1 MKNKYVTKMLCITL
15 ISAMVMSSSVGVFAS
30 VEETPAAEIIQQ
42 PEEPFVPEPEESA
55 VPEPEEPS
63 VPQPEE
69 PSVPDPTEIPT
80 PDPIETPT
88 PDPTETPTPD
98 PIETP
103 TPDPTETPMPDPT
116 ETPTPDPTET
126 PTPDPTETPTPDP
139 TETPT
144 PDPTEIPDENTIKVI
159 DLIEELG
166 KKDTLTK
173 EELEKAR
180 KAYDALS
187 DEEKKL
193 VTNYDILK
201 KAEEQFKED
210 NITVDDVDGGYED
223 GTSGSY
229 DSSGYSAVEGAA
241 VVYSGT
247 AGVTNLHAGRS
258 FYLDQLKDTYALSFD
273 DEFEDVM
280 DSIEKEYKQKNKI
293 SDDTEILVRNWQD
306 ILAVY
311 VLKQTSADKK
321 EIKLDKTSKAALAD
335 IFEEMNQVVRD
346 KKNILK
352 ISYENLH
359 VSDYAKNHKDELSKS
374 DKALLNKYTSKD
386 CALLCSTV
394 TAAKGFIRES
404 AGDDISEERVD
415 VISAAYSLVGKVG
428 YFWGGKSR
436 VIGWDSSWG
445 TAATVSAGGSSS
457 SGTVRAYGLDCS
469 GFVTWAFVNGYKDTE
484 KGDAIG
490 EGTSDQWEHCETI
503 NAQDAQPGDLV
514 FQRGPEGG
522 SNNHV
527 GILVGQTDEGDWIAV
542 HCSSGQNGVVVGE
555 AYSASFRY
563 IRCPSV
569 FPTKEEVIAQRE
581 AKDQELMEQSLVLA
595 TEEKQK
601 KTKKNLTGQV
611 AVESSDETVAVE

>member
-30 VEETPAAEIIQQ
+30 VEETPAAETVQQSEETIQ
-42 PEEPFVPEPEESA
+42 PEETSVPEQG
-55 VPEPEEPS
+55 EPS
-63 VPQPEE
+63 VPEVPSEPE
-69 PSVPDPTEIPT
+69 VP
-80 PDPIETPT
+80 ETPT
-88 PDPTETPTPD
+88 PDEPTETPV
-98 PIETP
+98 
-103 TPDPTETPMPDPT
+103 DPT

-126 PTPDPTETPTPDP
+126 PTPDEPTETPTPEPTETPVDP

-144 PDPTEIPDENTIKVI
+144 PDKNTSNVIKLI
-159 DLIEELG
+159 DKLS

-173 EELEKAR
+173 EELEKVR

-187 DEEKKL
+187 DDEKKL
-193 VTNYDILK
+193 VSNYEALE
-201 KAEEQFKED
+201 KAEELYKE
-210 NITVDDVDGGYED
+210 NHVEVDDVDDGDDASDSGS

-229 DSSGYSAVEGAA
+229 NSSGYSAVEGAA
-241 VVYSGT
+241 VVYSGST
-247 AGVTNLHAGRS
+247 GVTNLHAGRS
-258 FYLDQLKDTYALSFD
+258 FYLEQLKDTYALSFD

-280 DSIEKEYKQKNKI
+280 DSIEKEYKEKNKI

-306 ILAVY
+306 ILAIY
-311 VLKQTSADKK
+311 VLKQTDAGKK
-321 EIKLDKTSKAALAD
+321 EIKLDKTAKAGLAD

-359 VSDYAKNHKDELSKS
+359 VSDYVKNHSTELSKS

-404 AGDDISEERVD
+404 AGDDISEERVN

-445 TAATVSAGGSSS
+445 TAATVSAGGSKS
-457 SGTVRAYGLDCS
+457 SGTTRAYGLDCS

-490 EGTSDQWEHCETI
+490 EGTTDQWEHCETI

-581 AKDQELMEQSLVLA
+581 AKEQELMEQSLVLTTEKKKA
-595 TEEKQK
+595 EEKDI
-601 KTKKNLTGQV
+601 TEQV
-611 AVESSDETVAVE
+611 AVESSEEAVAVE

>member
-30 VEETPAAEIIQQ
+30 VEETPAAETVQQSEETIQ
-42 PEEPFVPEPEESA
+42 PEETSVPEQG
-55 VPEPEEPS
+55 EPS
-63 VPQPEE
+63 VPEVPSEPE
-69 PSVPDPTEIPT
+69 VP
-80 PDPIETPT
+80 ETPT
-88 PDPTETPTPD
+88 PDEPTETPV
-98 PIETP
+98 
-103 TPDPTETPMPDPT
+103 DPT

-126 PTPDPTETPTPDP
+126 PTPDEPTETPTPEPTETPVDPTETPTPEPTETPVDP

-144 PDPTEIPDENTIKVI
+144 PDKNTSNVIKLI
-159 DLIEELG
+159 DKLS

-173 EELEKAR
+173 EELEKVR

-187 DEEKKL
+187 DDEKKL
-193 VTNYDILK
+193 VSNYEALE
-201 KAEEQFKED
+201 KAEELYKE
-210 NITVDDVDGGYED
+210 NHVEVDDVDDGDDASDSGS

-229 DSSGYSAVEGAA
+229 NSSGYSAVEGAA
-241 VVYSGT
+241 VVYSGST
-247 AGVTNLHAGRS
+247 GVTNLHAGRS
-258 FYLDQLKDTYALSFD
+258 FYLEQLKDTYALSFD

-280 DSIEKEYKQKNKI
+280 DSIEKEYKEKNKI

-306 ILAVY
+306 ILAIY
-311 VLKQTSADKK
+311 VLKQTDAGKK
-321 EIKLDKTSKAALAD
+321 EIKLDKTAKAGLAD

-346 KKNILK
+346 RKNILK

-359 VSDYAKNHKDELSKS
+359 VSDYVKNHSTELSKS

-404 AGDDISEERVD
+404 AGDDISEERVN

-445 TAATVSAGGSSS
+445 TAATVSAGGSKS
-457 SGTVRAYGLDCS
+457 SGTTRAYGLDCS

-490 EGTSDQWEHCETI
+490 EGTTDQWEHCETI

-581 AKDQELMEQSLVLA
+581 AKEQELMEQSLVLTTEKKKA
-595 TEEKQK
+595 EEKDI
-601 KTKKNLTGQV
+601 TEQV
-611 AVESSDETVAVE
+611 AVESSEEAVAVE

>member
-30 VEETPAAEIIQQ
+30 VEETPAAETVQQSEETIQ
-42 PEEPFVPEPEESA
+42 PEETA
-55 VPEPEEPS
+55 VPEQGEPS
-63 VPQPEE
+63 VPEVPSEPE
-69 PSVPDPTEIPT
+69 VP
-80 PDPIETPT
+80 ETPT
-88 PDPTETPTPD
+88 PDEPTETPV
-98 PIETP
+98 
-103 TPDPTETPMPDPT
+103 DPT

-126 PTPDPTETPTPDP
+126 PTPDEPTETPTPEPTETPVDP

-144 PDPTEIPDENTIKVI
+144 PDKNTSNVIKLI
-159 DLIEELG
+159 DKLS

-173 EELEKAR
+173 EELEKVR

-187 DEEKKL
+187 DDEKKL
-193 VTNYDILK
+193 VSNYEALE
-201 KAEEQFKED
+201 KAEELYKE
-210 NITVDDVDGGYED
+210 NHVEVDDVDDGDDASDSGS

-229 DSSGYSAVEGAA
+229 NSSGYSAVEGAA
-241 VVYSGT
+241 VVYSGST
-247 AGVTNLHAGRS
+247 GVTNLHAGRS
-258 FYLDQLKDTYALSFD
+258 FYLEQLKDTYALSFD

-280 DSIEKEYKQKNKI
+280 DSIEKEYKEKNKI

-306 ILAVY
+306 ILAIY
-311 VLKQTSADKK
+311 VLKQTDAGKK
-321 EIKLDKTSKAALAD
+321 EIKLDKTAKAGLAD

-359 VSDYAKNHKDELSKS
+359 VSDYGKNHSTELSKS
-374 DKALLNKYTSKD
+374 DKVLLNKYTSKD

-404 AGDDISEERVD
+404 AGDDISEERVN

-445 TAATVSAGGSSS
+445 TAATVSAGGSKS
-457 SGTVRAYGLDCS
+457 SGTTRAYGLDCS

-490 EGTSDQWEHCETI
+490 EGTTDQWEHCETI

-581 AKDQELMEQSLVLA
+581 AKEQELMEQSLVLTTEKKKA
-595 TEEKQK
+595 EEKDI
-601 KTKKNLTGQV
+601 TEQV
-611 AVESSDETVAVE
+611 AVESSEEAVAVE

>member
-15 ISAMVMSSSVGVFAS
+15 VSAMIMSSSVGVFAS
-30 VEETPAAEIIQQ
+30 VDETPAAETIQQ
-42 PEEPFVPEPEESA
+42 AEEVNESEELAEPEPQ
-55 VPEPEEPS
+55 EPS
-63 VPQPEE
+63 VPEL
-69 PSVPDPTEIPT
+69 
-80 PDPIETPT
+80 DPIQT
-88 PDPTETPTPD
+88 PDPTQTP
-98 PIETP
+98 E
-103 TPDPTETPMPDPT
+103 TPDPTQTPETPDPT

-144 PDPTEIPDENTIKVI
+144 PDPTETPTPDPDPIDTPDPTPTPDKNTKKVI
-159 DLIEELG
+159 QLIEKLG
-166 KKDTLTK
+166 KKDNLTK
-173 EELEKAR
+173 EELEKVR
-180 KAYDALS
+180 KAYEALS
-187 DEEKKL
+187 EEEKKL
-193 VTNYDILK
+193 VSNYDILK
-201 KAEEQFKED
+201 KAEEQYKD
-210 NITVDDVDGGYED
+210 DSVTVDDVDTGD
-223 GTSGSY
+223 GSESGASTGTSY

-241 VVYSGT
+241 VVYSGST
-247 AGVTNLHAGRS
+247 GVTNLHAGRS
-258 FYLDQLKDTYALSFD
+258 FYLDQLKETYALSFD

-280 DSIEKEYKQKNKI
+280 DSIEKEYKEKNKI
-293 SDDTEILVRNWQD
+293 SEDTEILVRNWQD

-311 VLKQTSADKK
+311 VLQQTDAGK
-321 EIKLDKTSKAALAD
+321 EEIILDKTSKTALAE

-359 VSDYAKNHKDELSKS
+359 VSDYVKNHKEELSKS

-404 AGDDISEERVD
+404 SGDDIAEERVD

-445 TAATVSAGGSSS
+445 TAATVSADGSKT
-457 SGTVRAYGLDCS
+457 SGTTRAYGLDCS

-581 AKDQELMEQSLVLA
+581 EQDQKLLEQSLVLA
-595 TEEKQK
+595 TEDKEE
-601 KTKKNLTGQV
+601 TEKKNITEQI
-611 AVESSDETVAVE
+611 AVESGDETVAVE

>member
-30 VEETPAAEIIQQ
+30 AEETPAAEATQMAEETEQ
-42 PEEPFVPEPEESA
+42 PQESFVPEAEESVEPSIPEPEE
-55 VPEPEEPS
+55 
-63 VPQPEE
+63 
-69 PSVPDPTEIPT
+69 T
-80 PDPIETPT
+80 PDPIPDPEPEPQPDPTETPT
-88 PDPTETPTPD
+88 PDPTEPPITDPTETPTPEPTETPTPEPTQTPTPEPDPTETPTPEPTETPTPD

-103 TPDPTETPMPDPT
+103 TPGK
-116 ETPTPDPTET
+116 
-126 PTPDPTETPTPDP
+126 
-139 TETPT
+139 
-144 PDPTEIPDENTIKVI
+144 NTQKVI
-159 DLIEELG
+159 QLIDKLS
-166 KKDTLTK
+166 KKETLTK
-173 EELEKAR
+173 EELEKVR

-193 VTNYDILK
+193 VSNYDILT
-201 KAEEQFKED
+201 KAEEEYKNNQD
-210 NITVDDVDGGYED
+210 PVDIVDGEENG
-223 GTSGSY
+223 GNTSGSY
-229 DSSGYSAVEGAA
+229 DSSGYSAVEGAT
-241 VVYSGT
+241 VIYSGSS
-247 AGVTNLHAGRS
+247 GVTNLHAGRS

-280 DSIEKEYKQKNKI
+280 DSIEKEYKEKNKI
-293 SDDTEILVRNWQD
+293 SDDTEMLVRNWQD
-306 ILAVY
+306 ILAIY
-311 VLKQTSADKK
+311 VLKQTDAGKK
-321 EIKLDKTSKAALAD
+321 EIKLDKTSKTALAD

-352 ISYENLH
+352 VSYENLH
-359 VSDYAKNHKDELSKS
+359 VSDYVKNHKKELSKS

-386 CALLCSTV
+386 CALLCATV
-394 TAAKGFIRES
+394 TAAKGFIREG
-404 AGDDISEERVD
+404 AGDDISEERVN

-445 TAATVSAGGSSS
+445 TAATVSASGSTS
-457 SGTVRAYGLDCS
+457 SGTTRAYGLDCS
-469 GFVTWAFVNGYKDTE
+469 GFVTWAFVNGYKDSE

-581 AKDQELMEQSLVLA
+581 EKDKELMEQSLVLT
-595 TEEKQK
+595 TEEKK
-601 KTKKNLTGQV
+601 KTDKKDSLQKIV
-611 AVESSDETVAVE
+611 AESEDKTVAVK

>member
-30 VEETPAAEIIQQ
+30 VEETPAAETVQQSEETIQ
-42 PEEPFVPEPEESA
+42 PEETSVPEQG
-55 VPEPEEPS
+55 EPS
-63 VPQPEE
+63 VPEVPSEPE
-69 PSVPDPTEIPT
+69 VP
-80 PDPIETPT
+80 ETPT
-88 PDPTETPTPD
+88 PDEPTETPV
-98 PIETP
+98 
-103 TPDPTETPMPDPT
+103 DPT

-126 PTPDPTETPTPDP
+126 PTPDEPTETPTPEPTETPVDPTETPTPEPTETPVDP

-144 PDPTEIPDENTIKVI
+144 PDKNTSNVIKLI
-159 DLIEELG
+159 DKLS

-173 EELEKAR
+173 EELEKVR

-187 DEEKKL
+187 DDEKKL
-193 VTNYDILK
+193 VSNYEALE
-201 KAEEQFKED
+201 KAEELYKE
-210 NITVDDVDGGYED
+210 NHVEVDDVDDGDDASDSGS

-229 DSSGYSAVEGAA
+229 NSSGYSAVEGAA
-241 VVYSGT
+241 VVYSGST
-247 AGVTNLHAGRS
+247 GVTNLHAGRS
-258 FYLDQLKDTYALSFD
+258 FYLEQLKDTYALSFD

-280 DSIEKEYKQKNKI
+280 DSIEKEYKEKNKI

-306 ILAVY
+306 ILAIY
-311 VLKQTSADKK
+311 VLKQTDAGKK
-321 EIKLDKTSKAALAD
+321 EIKLDKTAKAGLAD

-359 VSDYAKNHKDELSKS
+359 VSDYVKNHSTELSKS

-404 AGDDISEERVD
+404 AGDDISEERVN

-445 TAATVSAGGSSS
+445 TAATVSAGGSKS
-457 SGTVRAYGLDCS
+457 SGTTRAYGLDCS

-490 EGTSDQWEHCETI
+490 EGTTDQWEHCETI

-581 AKDQELMEQSLVLA
+581 AKEQELMEQSLVLTTEKKKA
-595 TEEKQK
+595 EEKDI
-601 KTKKNLTGQV
+601 TEQV
-611 AVESSDETVAVE
+611 AVESSEEAVAVE

>member
-30 VEETPAAEIIQQ
+30 VEETPAAETVQQSEETIQ
-42 PEEPFVPEPEESA
+42 PEETA
-55 VPEPEEPS
+55 VPEQGEPS
-63 VPQPEE
+63 VPEVPSEPE
-69 PSVPDPTEIPT
+69 VP
-80 PDPIETPT
+80 ETPT
-88 PDPTETPTPD
+88 PDEPTETPV
-98 PIETP
+98 
-103 TPDPTETPMPDPT
+103 DPT

-126 PTPDPTETPTPDP
+126 PTPDEPTETPTPDP
-139 TETPT
+139 TETPV
-144 PDPTEIPDENTIKVI
+144 DPTETPTPDKNTSNVIKLI
-159 DLIEELG
+159 DKLS

-173 EELEKAR
+173 EELEKVR

-187 DEEKKL
+187 DDEKKL
-193 VTNYDILK
+193 VSNYEALE
-201 KAEEQFKED
+201 KAEELYKE
-210 NITVDDVDGGYED
+210 NHVEVDDVDDGDDASDSGS

-229 DSSGYSAVEGAA
+229 NSSGYSAVEGAA
-241 VVYSGT
+241 VVYSGST
-247 AGVTNLHAGRS
+247 GVTNLHAGRS
-258 FYLDQLKDTYALSFD
+258 FYLEQLKDTYALSFD

-280 DSIEKEYKQKNKI
+280 DSIEKEYKEKNKI

-306 ILAVY
+306 ILAIY
-311 VLKQTSADKK
+311 VLKQTDAGKK
-321 EIKLDKTSKAALAD
+321 EIKLDKTAKAGLAD

-359 VSDYAKNHKDELSKS
+359 VSDYVKNHSTELSKS

-404 AGDDISEERVD
+404 AGDDISEERVN

-445 TAATVSAGGSSS
+445 TAATVSAGGSKS
-457 SGTVRAYGLDCS
+457 SGTTRAYGLDCS

-490 EGTSDQWEHCETI
+490 EGTTDQWEHCETI

-581 AKDQELMEQSLVLA
+581 AKEQELMEQSLVLTTEKKKA
-595 TEEKQK
+595 EEKDI
-601 KTKKNLTGQV
+601 TEQV
-611 AVESSDETVAVE
+611 AVESSEEAVAVE

>member
-30 VEETPAAEIIQQ
+30 VEETPAAETVQQSEETIQ
-42 PEEPFVPEPEESA
+42 PEETA
-55 VPEPEEPS
+55 VPEQGEPS
-63 VPQPEE
+63 VPEVPSEPE
-69 PSVPDPTEIPT
+69 VP
-80 PDPIETPT
+80 ETPT
-88 PDPTETPTPD
+88 PDEPTETPV
-98 PIETP
+98 
-103 TPDPTETPMPDPT
+103 DPT

-126 PTPDPTETPTPDP
+126 PTPDEPTETPTPDP
-139 TETPT
+139 TETPVDPTETPT
-144 PDPTEIPDENTIKVI
+144 PDPTETPVDPTETPTPDKNTSNVIKLI
-159 DLIEELG
+159 DKLS

-173 EELEKAR
+173 EELEKVR

-187 DEEKKL
+187 DDEKKL
-193 VTNYDILK
+193 VSNYEALE
-201 KAEEQFKED
+201 KAEELYKE
-210 NITVDDVDGGYED
+210 NHVEVDDVDDGDDASDSGS

-229 DSSGYSAVEGAA
+229 NSSGYSAVEGAA
-241 VVYSGT
+241 VVYSGST
-247 AGVTNLHAGRS
+247 GVTNLHAGRS
-258 FYLDQLKDTYALSFD
+258 FYLEQLKDTYALSFD

-280 DSIEKEYKQKNKI
+280 DSIEKEYKEKNKI

-306 ILAVY
+306 ILAIY
-311 VLKQTSADKK
+311 VLKQTDAGKK
-321 EIKLDKTSKAALAD
+321 EIKLDKTAKAGLAD

-359 VSDYAKNHKDELSKS
+359 VSDYVKNHSTELSKS

-404 AGDDISEERVD
+404 AGDDISEERVN

-445 TAATVSAGGSSS
+445 TAATVSAGGSKS
-457 SGTVRAYGLDCS
+457 SGTTRAYGLDCS

-490 EGTSDQWEHCETI
+490 EGTTDQWEHCETI

-581 AKDQELMEQSLVLA
+581 AKEQELMEQSLVLTTEKKKA
-595 TEEKQK
+595 EEKDI
-601 KTKKNLTGQV
+601 TEQV
-611 AVESSDETVAVE
+611 AVESSEEAVAVE

>member
-30 VEETPAAEIIQQ
+30 AEETPAAEPIQQQEEISQ
-42 PEEPFVPEPEESA
+42 PEETA
-55 VPEPEEPS
+55 VPELE
-63 VPQPEE
+63 QPEE
-69 PSVPDPTEIPT
+69 PSTPDPT
-80 PDPIETPT
+80 DT
-88 PDPTETPTPD
+88 PDPTETPIP
-98 PIETP
+98 E
-103 TPDPTETPMPDPT
+103 PT

-144 PDPTEIPDENTIKVI
+144 PDPTETPTPNPTETPTPDPTETPDKNTSKVI
-159 DLIEELG
+159 DLIDKLS

-173 EELEKAR
+173 EELEKVR

-187 DEEKKL
+187 EEEKKL
-193 VTNYDILK
+193 VSNYDILE
-201 KAEEQFKED
+201 KAEEQYQKD
-210 NITVDDVDGGYED
+210 NAEVDNVDGD
-223 GTSGSY
+223 GGNEGSTSVSY
-229 DSSGYSAVEGAA
+229 DSNGYSAVEGAA
-241 VVYSGT
+241 VVYSGS

-280 DSIEKEYKQKNKI
+280 DSIEKEYKEKNKI

-311 VLKQTSADKK
+311 VLQQTNAGKK

-335 IFEEMNQVVRD
+335 IFAEMNQVVRD

-352 ISYENLH
+352 VSYKNLH
-359 VSDYAKNHKDELSKS
+359 VSDYAKSHKDELSKS

-404 AGDDISEERVD
+404 AGDDISEERVN

-445 TAATVSAGGSSS
+445 TAATVSAGGSTS
-457 SGTVRAYGLDCS
+457 SGTTRAYGLDCS
-469 GFVTWAFVNGYKDTE
+469 GFVTWAFVNGYQDTE

-490 EGTSDQWEHCETI
+490 EGTTDQWEHCETI

-581 AKDQELMEQSLVLA
+581 AKDQELMEQSLVLT

-601 KTKKNLTGQV
+601 KTEKDIKEQV
-611 AVESSDETVAVE
+611 AVESAKETVAVE

>member
-30 VEETPAAEIIQQ
+30 VEETPAAETVQQSEETIQ
-42 PEEPFVPEPEESA
+42 PEETSVPEQG
-55 VPEPEEPS
+55 EPS
-63 VPQPEE
+63 VPEVPSEPE
-69 PSVPDPTEIPT
+69 VP
-80 PDPIETPT
+80 ETPT
-88 PDPTETPTPD
+88 PDEPTETPV
-98 PIETP
+98 
-103 TPDPTETPMPDPT
+103 DPT

-126 PTPDPTETPTPDP
+126 PTPDEPTETPTPEPTETPVDP

-144 PDPTEIPDENTIKVI
+144 PDKNTSNVIKLI
-159 DLIEELG
+159 DKLS

-173 EELEKAR
+173 EELEKVR

-187 DEEKKL
+187 DDEKKL
-193 VTNYDILK
+193 VSNYEALE
-201 KAEEQFKED
+201 KAEELYKE
-210 NITVDDVDGGYED
+210 NHVEVDDVDDGDDASDSGS

-229 DSSGYSAVEGAA
+229 NSSGYSAVEGAA
-241 VVYSGT
+241 VVYSGST
-247 AGVTNLHAGRS
+247 GVTNLHAGRS
-258 FYLDQLKDTYALSFD
+258 FYLEQLKDTYALSFD

-280 DSIEKEYKQKNKI
+280 DSIEKEYKEKNKI

-306 ILAVY
+306 ILAIY
-311 VLKQTSADKK
+311 VLKQTDAGKK
-321 EIKLDKTSKAALAD
+321 EIKLDKTAKAGLAD

-346 KKNILK
+346 RKNILK

-359 VSDYAKNHKDELSKS
+359 VSDYVKNHSTELSKS

-404 AGDDISEERVD
+404 AGDDISEERVN

-445 TAATVSAGGSSS
+445 TAATVSAGGSKS
-457 SGTVRAYGLDCS
+457 SGTTRAYGLDCS

-490 EGTSDQWEHCETI
+490 EGTTDQWEHCETI

-581 AKDQELMEQSLVLA
+581 AKEQELMEQSLVLTTEKKKA
-595 TEEKQK
+595 EEKDI
-601 KTKKNLTGQV
+601 TEQV
-611 AVESSDETVAVE
+611 AVESSEEAVAVE

>member
-30 VEETPAAEIIQQ
+30 VEETPAAETVQQSEETIQ
-42 PEEPFVPEPEESA
+42 PEETSVPEQG
-55 VPEPEEPS
+55 EPS
-63 VPQPEE
+63 VPEVPSEPE
-69 PSVPDPTEIPT
+69 VP
-80 PDPIETPT
+80 ETPT
-88 PDPTETPTPD
+88 PDEPTETPV
-98 PIETP
+98 
-103 TPDPTETPMPDPT
+103 DPT

-126 PTPDPTETPTPDP
+126 PTPDEPTETPTPEPTETPVDP

-144 PDPTEIPDENTIKVI
+144 PDKNTSNVIKLI
-159 DLIEELG
+159 DKLS

-173 EELEKAR
+173 EELEKVR

-187 DEEKKL
+187 DDEKKL
-193 VTNYDILK
+193 VSNYEALE
-201 KAEEQFKED
+201 KAEELYKE
-210 NITVDDVDGGYED
+210 NHVEVDDVDDGDDASDSGS

-229 DSSGYSAVEGAA
+229 NSSGYSAVEGAA
-241 VVYSGT
+241 VVSSGST
-247 AGVTNLHAGRS
+247 GVTNLHAGRS
-258 FYLDQLKDTYALSFD
+258 FYLEQLKDTYALSFD

-280 DSIEKEYKQKNKI
+280 DSIEKEYKEKNKI

-306 ILAVY
+306 ILAIY
-311 VLKQTSADKK
+311 VLKQTDAGKK
-321 EIKLDKTSKAALAD
+321 EIKLDKTAKAGLAD

-359 VSDYAKNHKDELSKS
+359 VSDYVKNHSTELSKS

-404 AGDDISEERVD
+404 AGDDISEERVN

-445 TAATVSAGGSSS
+445 TAATVSAGGSKS
-457 SGTVRAYGLDCS
+457 SGTTRAYGLDCS

-490 EGTSDQWEHCETI
+490 EGTTDQWEHCETI

-581 AKDQELMEQSLVLA
+581 AKEQELMEQSLVLTTEKKKA
-595 TEEKQK
+595 EEKDI
-601 KTKKNLTGQV
+601 TEQV
-611 AVESSDETVAVE
+611 AVESSEEAVAVE

>member
-30 VEETPAAEIIQQ
+30 VEETPAAETVQQSEETIQ
-42 PEEPFVPEPEESA
+42 PEETSVPEQG
-55 VPEPEEPS
+55 EPS
-63 VPQPEE
+63 VPEVPSEPE
-69 PSVPDPTEIPT
+69 VP
-80 PDPIETPT
+80 ETPT
-88 PDPTETPTPD
+88 PDEPTETPV
-98 PIETP
+98 
-103 TPDPTETPMPDPT
+103 DPT

-126 PTPDPTETPTPDP
+126 PTPDEPTETPTPEPTETPVDPTETPTPEPTETPVDP

-144 PDPTEIPDENTIKVI
+144 PDKNTSNVIKLI
-159 DLIEELG
+159 DKLS

-173 EELEKAR
+173 EELEKVR

-187 DEEKKL
+187 DDEKKL
-193 VTNYDILK
+193 VSNYEALE
-201 KAEEQFKED
+201 KAEELYKE
-210 NITVDDVDGGYED
+210 NHIEVDDVDDGDDASDSGS

-229 DSSGYSAVEGAA
+229 NSSGYSAVEGAA
-241 VVYSGT
+241 VVYSGST
-247 AGVTNLHAGRS
+247 GVTNLHAGRS
-258 FYLDQLKDTYALSFD
+258 FYLEQLKDTYALSFD

-280 DSIEKEYKQKNKI
+280 DSIEKEYKEKNKI

-306 ILAVY
+306 ILAIY
-311 VLKQTSADKK
+311 VLKQTDAGKK
-321 EIKLDKTSKAALAD
+321 EIKLDKTAKAGLAD

-359 VSDYAKNHKDELSKS
+359 VSDYVKNHSTELSKS

-404 AGDDISEERVD
+404 AGDDISEERVN

-445 TAATVSAGGSSS
+445 TAATVSAGGSKS
-457 SGTVRAYGLDCS
+457 SGTTRAYGLDCS

-490 EGTSDQWEHCETI
+490 EGTTDQWEHCETI

-581 AKDQELMEQSLVLA
+581 AKEQELMEQSLVLTTEKKKA
-595 TEEKQK
+595 EEKDI
-601 KTKKNLTGQV
+601 TEQV
-611 AVESSDETVAVE
+611 AVESSEEAVAVE

>member
-30 VEETPAAEIIQQ
+30 VEETPAAETVQQSEETIQ
-42 PEEPFVPEPEESA
+42 PEETA
-55 VPEPEEPS
+55 VPEQGEPS
-63 VPQPEE
+63 VPEVPSEPE
-69 PSVPDPTEIPT
+69 VP
-80 PDPIETPT
+80 ETPT
-88 PDPTETPTPD
+88 PDEPTETPV
-98 PIETP
+98 
-103 TPDPTETPMPDPT
+103 DPT

-126 PTPDPTETPTPDP
+126 PTPDEPTETPTPDP
-139 TETPT
+139 TETPVDPTETPT
-144 PDPTEIPDENTIKVI
+144 PDPTETPVDPTETPTPDKNTSNVIKLI
-159 DLIEELG
+159 DKLS

-173 EELEKAR
+173 EELEKVR

-187 DEEKKL
+187 DDEKKL
-193 VTNYDILK
+193 VSNYEALE
-201 KAEEQFKED
+201 KAEELYKE
-210 NITVDDVDGGYED
+210 NHVEVDDVDDGDDASDSGS

-229 DSSGYSAVEGAA
+229 NSSGYSAVEGAA
-241 VVYSGT
+241 VVYSGST
-247 AGVTNLHAGRS
+247 GVTNLHAGRS
-258 FYLDQLKDTYALSFD
+258 FYLEQLKDTYALSFD

-280 DSIEKEYKQKNKI
+280 DSIEKEYKEKNKI

-306 ILAVY
+306 IMAIY
-311 VLKQTSADKK
+311 VLKQTDAGKK
-321 EIKLDKTSKAALAD
+321 EIKLDKTAKAGLAD

-359 VSDYAKNHKDELSKS
+359 VSDYVKNHSTELSKS

-404 AGDDISEERVD
+404 AGDDISEERVN

-445 TAATVSAGGSSS
+445 TAATVSAGGSKS
-457 SGTVRAYGLDCS
+457 SGTTRAYGLDCS

-490 EGTSDQWEHCETI
+490 EGTTDQWEHCETI

-581 AKDQELMEQSLVLA
+581 AKEQELMEQSLVLTTEKKKA
-595 TEEKQK
+595 EEKDI
-601 KTKKNLTGQV
+601 TEQV
-611 AVESSDETVAVE
+611 AVESSEEAVAVE

>member
-30 VEETPAAEIIQQ
+30 VEETPAAETVQQSEETIQ
-42 PEEPFVPEPEESA
+42 PEETSVPEQG
-55 VPEPEEPS
+55 EPS
-63 VPQPEE
+63 VPEVPSEPE
-69 PSVPDPTEIPT
+69 VP
-80 PDPIETPT
+80 ETPT
-88 PDPTETPTPD
+88 PDEPTETPV
-98 PIETP
+98 
-103 TPDPTETPMPDPT
+103 DPT

-126 PTPDPTETPTPDP
+126 PTPDEPTETPTPDP
-139 TETPT
+139 TETPV
-144 PDPTEIPDENTIKVI
+144 DPTETPTPDKNTSNVIKLI
-159 DLIEELG
+159 DKLS

-173 EELEKAR
+173 EELEKVR

-187 DEEKKL
+187 DDEKKL
-193 VTNYDILK
+193 VSNYEALE
-201 KAEEQFKED
+201 KAEELYKE
-210 NITVDDVDGGYED
+210 NHVEVDDVDDGDDASDSGS

-229 DSSGYSAVEGAA
+229 NSSGYSAVEGAA
-241 VVYSGT
+241 VVYSGST
-247 AGVTNLHAGRS
+247 GVTNLHAGRS
-258 FYLDQLKDTYALSFD
+258 FYLEQLKDTYALSFD

-280 DSIEKEYKQKNKI
+280 DSIEKEYKEKNKI

-306 ILAVY
+306 ILAIY
-311 VLKQTSADKK
+311 VLKQTDAGKK
-321 EIKLDKTSKAALAD
+321 EIKLDKTAKAGLAD

-359 VSDYAKNHKDELSKS
+359 VSDYVKNHSTELSKS

-404 AGDDISEERVD
+404 AGDDISEERVN

-445 TAATVSAGGSSS
+445 TAATVSAGGSKS
-457 SGTVRAYGLDCS
+457 SGTTRAYGLDCS

-490 EGTSDQWEHCETI
+490 EGTTDQWEHCETI

-581 AKDQELMEQSLVLA
+581 AKEQELMEQSLVLTTEKKKA
-595 TEEKQK
+595 EEKDI
-601 KTKKNLTGQV
+601 TEQV
-611 AVESSDETVAVE
+611 AVESSEEAVAVE